1 MKIFFSKKRLL
12 ALAAACT
19 ILFGTF
25 SFPAAATNK
34 KIQEACNGVVRVAC
48 VVSKSANVT
57 NFSTGSGFAVGK
69 AGQPASLFVTNY
81 HVIAANPEAVSIVLN
96 SLADQ
101 QSTIPAKVVA
111 GSQETDIA
119 ILQTDQPIPNRTP
132 LPLESAKGLEVTQQ
146 VYALGFP
153 GTADSETDQGSDL
166 PSTPDEVTVTS
177 GTVTKKQAVIKSTSY
192 VQIDAT
198 VNHGNSGGPLMT
210 EDGFVVGINSRI
222 SLNADKTQAAGTNY
236 SIYIDYIMDI
246 LDKNNIP
253 YDRGEATGREPSSSG
268 SQEPSPSASAPQTP
282 VPATSSPQAPL
293 PAGPAPAQPQ
303 ASAQPAASAP
313 AAPESGSGGVS
324 YMTIAGIAGVIGL
337 VIAYFRR
344 KKKPG
349 TPAAAPA
356 AAAPAPPQPFPTV
369 PAVPSARKIV
379 GAGGI
384 FSGTSFPVSGPVLL
398 GRDPHRCSIVYPA
411 DAPGISSA
419 HCEVRVSG
427 SGLILTDLG
436 SSYGTFLAD
445 GRKLTAHQPV
455 ELAPGSSFYLA
466 SRENS
471 FQVE

>member
-1 MKIFFSKKRLL
+1 MKKFVSKRRLL
-12 ALAAACT
+12 ALAACT
-19 ILFGTF
+19 IFFGTF

-34 KIQEACNGVVRVAC
+34 KIQEACNGVVRVYC
-48 VVSKSANVT
+48 QVSNDEA
-57 NFSTGSGFAVGK
+57 STGSGFAVGK

-81 HVIAANPEAVSIVLN
+81 HVIADNPEQVCLVLD

-101 QSTIPAKVVA
+101 KTIIPAKVVA
-111 GSQETDIA
+111 GSADTDIA
-119 ILQTDQPIPNRTP
+119 ILQTAQPIRSRTP
-132 LPLESAKGLEVTQQ
+132 LPLESTKELEVTQQ

-153 GTADSETDQGSDL
+153 GAADKGTDQGDQL
-166 PSTPDEVTVTS
+166 PSTPNDVTVTS
-177 GTVTKKQAVIKSTSY
+177 GTVTKKQTAIGNMNF

-198 VNHGNSGGPLMT
+198 INHGNSGGPLMT
-210 EDGFVVGINSRI
+210 EDGYVVGINARGA
-222 SLNADKTQAAGTNY
+222 LNDDKTQAAGTNY
-236 SIYIDYIMDI
+236 SIFIDYVMDF
-246 LDKNNIP
+246 LDKSNIP
-253 YDRGEATGREPSSSG
+253 YDRGEAGGGEQAPSG
-268 SQEPSPSASAPQTP
+268 SQEPAPAASSPKAAVSTPQTP
-282 VPATSSPQAPL
+282 APAASSAQA
-293 PAGPAPAQPQ
+293 PAGPASAQPQ
-303 ASAQPAASAP
+303 APAQPAS
-313 AAPESGSGGVS
+313 APESSKGSSGGVS
-324 YMTIAGIAGVIGL
+324 YLTIAAVAAVIGL
-337 VIAYFRR
+337 IIAYFRR

-349 TPAAAPA
+349 APAAAPA
-356 AAAPAPPQPFPTV
+356 VPAPIAPQPFPAV
-369 PAVPSARKIV
+369 PAAPSSRKIV

-466 SRENS
+466 SQENS